1 MCLAWQIRFNHA
13 KSMSR
18 THLQITYTTC
28 DFRIW
33 FLYLF
38 MYSFNM
44 QRKYSHF
51 TKMLKND
58 KKPTSQGVR
67 RTVHGERS
75 QVVQTRHMTSRTTG
89 LRSKPRFPLHV
100 HLLPPDRSLSD
111 EGVFWAN
118 QGECWDMEESTVLQ
132 SPLELFQGSPALRK
146 LEPGVQHNVCRDS
159 FEGRSLEERGFWLL

>member
-1 MCLAWQIRFNHA
+1 MWDLRFND
-13 KSMSR
+13 SMCQIQPCNIYVKD
-18 THLQITYTTC
+18 LQITYTTC

-38 MYSFNM
+38 MYQFNM

-67 RTVHGERS
+67 RTVHGAES
-75 QVVQTRHMTSRTTG
+75 GGTNTSHDLHDNWAALQTSIFPSTG
-89 LRSKPRFPLHV
+89 IYSPLIGH
-100 HLLPPDRSLSD
+100 SD

-146 LEPGVQHNVCRDS
+146 LEPGVQHNVCRD
-159 FEGRSLEERGFWLL
+159 